1 MTGIAMRAV
10 VESRGVDIEFDV
22 GAGKVL
28 ALLGP
33 NGAGKSTALHVIAG
47 LVHPDRG
54 EVRIGNRVLTDTAA
68 GVHVATHDRRVGLLL
83 QDPLLFPHLDVTR
96 NVAFAPRSSRAAA
109 AHWLAEVD
117 AAELGDRRPRQLS
130 GGQAQRVAL
139 ARALAAE
146 PDVLL
151 LDEPL
156 AGLDVAA
163 ATAMRKVLRR
173 VLARDGRCAV
183 LITHDL
189 LDVLTLADHVLVLEE
204 GRIAEAG
211 PVAPV
216 LAAPRSRFGARFA
229 GVNLV
234 GGTADPDGVLT
245 TQWGTTWH
253 GSPGPDVVAG
263 ESAVAL
269 FKPAA
274 VAVYRDKPH
283 GSPRN
288 TVEVTIAE
296 LDSRGPV
303 IRVRADEQS
312 DGAPGL
318 AADITAQSAAELQ
331 LSPGDHVYFSVKAQE
346 VTIHLSS

>member
-1 MTGIAMRAV
+1 MTEVALRAV
-10 VESRGVDIEFDV
+10 VGNRGVDIEFDV
-22 GAGKVL
+22 AAGQVL
-28 ALLGP
+28 ALLGA
-33 NGAGKSTALHVIAG
+33 NGAGKSTAVHVIAG
-47 LVHPDRG
+47 LLRPDSG
-54 EVRIGNRVLTDTAA
+54 VVRVGQRVLTDTAP

-83 QDPLLFPHLDVTR
+83 QDPLLFPHLGVTG
-96 NVAFAPRSSRAAA
+96 NGAFAARSSRAAA

-117 AAELGDRRPRQLS
+117 AVELGDRMPRQLS

-173 VLARDGRCAV
+173 VLARDNRSAV

-189 LDVLTLADHVLVLEE
+189 LDVLTLADRVLVLEG
-204 GRIAEAG
+204 GRIAESG
-211 PVAPV
+211 S
-216 LAAPRSRFGARFA
+216 AATILTTPRSRFGARFA

-234 GGTADPDGVLT
+234 GGTADAEGVLT

-253 GSPGPDVVAG
+253 GTPGPDMVAG
-263 ESAVAL
+263 EQAGGR

-274 VAVYRDKPH
+274 VAGYGDKPQGKPPKPH
-283 GSPRN
+283 RGN
-288 TVEVTIAE
+288 T
-296 LDSRGPV
+296 
-303 IRVRADEQS
+303 
-312 DGAPGL
+312 
-318 AADITAQSAAELQ
+318 
-331 LSPGDHVYFSVKAQE
+331 
-346 VTIHLSS
+346 